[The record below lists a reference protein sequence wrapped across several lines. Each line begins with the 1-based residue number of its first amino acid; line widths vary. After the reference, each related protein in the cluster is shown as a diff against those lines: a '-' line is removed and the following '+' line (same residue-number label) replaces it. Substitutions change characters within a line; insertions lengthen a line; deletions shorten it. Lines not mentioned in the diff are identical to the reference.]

1 MVSVIVVDD
10 RQILS
15 FLDLIGNQS
24 VDGHQIVNIII
35 DGFILGCLVFLS
47 DLPEGVPVLDLDT
60 FIEGLAL
67 MSGFLMG
74 VRQLSD
80 SQDPDHCCGKNCRDS
95 MTEASGADHFWR
107 ERRR

>member
-74 VRQLSD
+74 FPGSRSPL
-80 SQDPDHCCGKNCRDS
+80 R
-95 MTEASGADHFWR
+95 
-107 ERRR
+107 